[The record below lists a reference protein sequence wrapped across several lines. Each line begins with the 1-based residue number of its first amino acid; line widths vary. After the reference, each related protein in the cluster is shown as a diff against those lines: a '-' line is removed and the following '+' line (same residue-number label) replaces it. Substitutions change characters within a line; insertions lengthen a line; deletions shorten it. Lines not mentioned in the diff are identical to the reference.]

1 MAQAAGDH
9 AQPVAFAAGTEQDL
23 GHGQADQRGVGELG
37 RAAHPTAWAEQ
48 AGDGAV
54 ECLDEGVEI
63 GVHEASVVDVA
74 DATPILGSLVVFDI
88 VRHSRPNSE
97 SLI

>member
-1 MAQAAGDH
+1 VGSPDPGVVLAPSRISEVPGCRSFGLKSFGLVLPDQ
-9 AQPVAFAAGTEQDL
+9 AQPVAFGAG
-23 GHGQADQRGVGELG
+23 
-37 RAAHPTAWAEQ
+37 AEQ
-48 AGDGAV
+48 AGNGAV

-74 DATPILGSLVVFDI
+74 AATPILGSLAAVAI
-88 VRHSRPNSE
+88 ARPPKTSE